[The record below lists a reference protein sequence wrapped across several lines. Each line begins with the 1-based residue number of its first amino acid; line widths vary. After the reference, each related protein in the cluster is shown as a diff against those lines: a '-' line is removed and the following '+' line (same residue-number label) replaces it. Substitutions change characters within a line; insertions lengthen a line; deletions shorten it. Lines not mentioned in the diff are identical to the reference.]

1 MDLQTVLDWY
11 RSALLAVMPGIAG
24 WRVEQGVYWL
34 PISAGVGLCA
44 TSDGARTQVELCR
57 GLTGESLLSI
67 EHVRGVPFQIREA
80 AAWISNCVG
89 RLVRETEEVLQAF
102 GADTPLQLG
111 APMNAAIPI
120 PAEVRV
126 AQPPADTSG
135 WDLHKA
141 PLFYETPTDLV
152 SDLRVFPCGSVV
164 VFLHRDPEEAL
175 NLTTQLI
182 LGDQARPVPTH
193 NPLYYVT
200 EADAPRVLGAMR
212 RAGLSPEAID
222 RLRVRP
228 ETDTGELGLFARDPQ
243 FVVVSLRDQV
253 GSNRFDAHLR
263 EVIGTDDED
272 RIPLYHIIFAEAT
285 GPVNEAVDAIRQID
299 TLPVTSHIYLIER
312 SFLFHLVWTDNKIRP
327 EKRPLR
333 DRIYLP
339 PFIL

>member
-11 RSALLAVMPGIAG
+11 QSALLALMPGVAG

-57 GLTGESLLSI
+57 GLTGESLLRI
-67 EHVRGVPFQIREA
+67 EHERGVPFQIQKA
-80 AAWISNCVG
+80 TAWISDCV
-89 RLVRETEEVLQAF
+89 RHLLDEVKEVLRVF
-102 GADTPLQLG
+102 GTDIPLQLG

-126 AQPPADTSG
+126 AQPPVDASG
-135 WDLHKA
+135 WELHKS
-141 PLFYETPTDLV
+141 PLFYETSADLV

-164 VFLHRDPEEAL
+164 VFLYRDPEEAL

-182 LGDQARPVPTH
+182 LGDQARSIPTH

-200 EADAPRVLGAMR
+200 EADAPRVIGAMR
-212 RAGLSPEAID
+212 RAGLDSEAID

-228 ETDTGELGLFARDPQ
+228 ETDTGELGLFARNPQ
-243 FVVVSLRDQV
+243 FVVVSLRDRV
-253 GSNRFDAHLR
+253 GSSRFDAHLR
-263 EVIGTDDED
+263 ELVGTDDED
-272 RIPLYHIIFAEAT
+272 RIPLYHILFAEAS
-285 GPVNEAVDAIRQID
+285 GPVNDAVDAIRQID
-299 TLPVTSHIYLIER
+299 SLPVTSHVYLLER
-312 SFLFHLVWTDNKIRP
+312 AFLFRLVWTDDKIRP